1 MSANPIV
8 FAYLQAAAD
17 DLDAARRL
25 AVPPNRLAA
34 YHLQQT
40 AEKIVKAI
48 LIDRAIQPT
57 AEHRIDLLVDRLPA
71 GDDWV
76 PRLRPLDRLTPFATS
91 YRYPTPSGRLKD
103 APAVEVIE
111 REIEALAVLLRD
123 VRAALAAAGAST

>member
-1 MSANPIV
+1 MSTNPIIL
-8 FAYLQAAAD
+8 AYLQAAAD

-25 AVPPNRLAA
+25 ASPPNRLAA

-48 LIDRAIQPT
+48 LIDRAVQPT

-71 GDDWV
+71 GDAWV

-103 APAVEVIE
+103 APVIEVIE
-111 REIEALAVLLRD
+111 REIAELSVLLDD
-123 VRAALAAAGAST
+123 VRAALTAARSST

>member
-1 MSANPIV
+1 MSVNPIV
-8 FAYLQAAAD
+8 LAYLQAAAD

-25 AVPPNRLAA
+25 ASPPNRLVA

-48 LIDRAIQPT
+48 LIDRGVQPT
-57 AEHRIDLLVDRLPA
+57 AEHRIDVLVDRLPA
-71 GDDWV
+71 SDVWV

-103 APAVEVIE
+103 APTVEVIE
-111 REIEALAVLLRD
+111 REIDGLALLLRD
-123 VRAALAAAGAST
+123 VRAALAAAVPTT